1 MEEISTSYDD
11 ATIRRWA
18 KDIRK
23 MKIRELNNIIK
34 EHEKYF
40 KCADQYFYPE
50 RYIAIVH
57 NEIEKL
63 KAKLDIL
70 KRK

>member
-23 MKIRELNNIIK
+23 MKIRELSNIIK
-34 EHEKYF
+34 NHKEYF
-40 KCADQYFYPE
+40 EDANQYFYPE
-50 RYIAIVH
+50 KYIAIVQD
-57 NEIEKL
+57 EIKKL
-63 KAKLDIL
+63 EAKLDIL